1 MSLYQYLY
9 LDKIPNHAIIH
20 EAVDIAKTW
29 WLSHRNIVN
38 GVLRTVMR
46 TELPSFEDI
55 DDTKRIAI
63 QYSLPKWI
71 VDHWVTHFGVEKLKT
86 LHDLLEPVTTT
97 VRANISRDSIDS
109 IISKL
114 EQEGYHVKKTI
125 CYHFVF
131 IYQVCLW
138 LIQTLLKKVISL
150 FKIKVQ

>member
-55 DDTKRIAI
+55 DDTKKEL
-63 QYSLPKWI
+63 QFNI
-71 VDHWVTHFGVEKLKT
+71 VFPNGLLIIG
-86 LHDLLEPVTTT
+86 LHILE
-97 VRANISRDSIDS
+97 
-109 IISKL
+109 
-114 EQEGYHVKKTI
+114 
-125 CYHFVF
+125 
-131 IYQVCLW
+131 
-138 LIQTLLKKVISL
+138 
-150 FKIKVQ
+150 